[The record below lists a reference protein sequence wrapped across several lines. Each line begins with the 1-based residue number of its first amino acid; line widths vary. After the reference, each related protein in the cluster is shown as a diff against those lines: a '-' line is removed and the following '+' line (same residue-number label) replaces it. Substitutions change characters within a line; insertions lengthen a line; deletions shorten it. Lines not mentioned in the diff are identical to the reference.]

1 MSVSTKARL
10 IQQATNT
17 PPYTPLP
24 PWVTLA
30 AFSAREAAWAGL
42 PGDTSPPGV
51 DEDLPADLFSGGG
64 AVLLHAAAA
73 GGGDAA
79 AQVQGRRCAAV
90 ETP

>member
-1 MSVSTKARL
+1 MTLRMSVSTKARL

-42 PGDTSPPGV
+42 PGDTSPQGSMKICPPICSAV
-51 DEDLPADLFSGGG
+51 VAPFCSTLPLRG
-64 AVLLHAAAA
+64 AGMPL
-73 GGGDAA
+73 
-79 AQVQGRRCAAV
+79 RRFR
-90 ETP
+90 